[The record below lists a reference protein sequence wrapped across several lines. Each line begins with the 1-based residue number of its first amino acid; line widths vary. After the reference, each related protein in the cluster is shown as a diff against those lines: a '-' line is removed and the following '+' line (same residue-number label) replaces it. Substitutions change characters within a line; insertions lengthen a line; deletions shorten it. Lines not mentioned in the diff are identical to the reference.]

1 MPISKKI
8 CCCLCC
14 LFLAGCSISQGQY
27 SFISTKPIHLQEL
40 IAKNTPTI
48 WSQALS
54 RQHVIALIPLSEAP
68 TAEAA
73 INLLLNEYKGDY
85 LSNVNIRLTGIQ
97 ILPLYHYRSWR
108 ISGTI
113 MRVSSTAQ

>member
-1 MPISKKI
+1 MPKI
-8 CCCLCC
+8 LYCLLC
-14 LFLAGCSISQGQY
+14 LVLGGCSISQGQY
-27 SFISTKPIHLQEL
+27 SFVSTKPVRLQSL
-40 IAKNTPTI
+40 ISQNSPGR

-73 INLLLNEYKGDY
+73 INLLLDEYKGDY

-97 ILPLYHYRSWR
+97 ILPLYRYRSWR
-108 ISGTI
+108 ISGTVVRI
-113 MRVSSTAQ
+113 SPVP